1 MQTRAFAM
9 VYYDLNFQIGKTPNK
24 TVIGKNRVEW
34 HPPLQ
39 LLGLVC
45 PPPVIRVQWH
55 PPSKST
61 ANLTTANTL
70 KVLS

>member
-34 HPPLQ
+34 HPP
-39 LLGLVC
+39 
-45 PPPVIRVQWH
+45 
-55 PPSKST
+55 PS
-61 ANLTTANTL
+61 L
-70 KVLS
+70 